1 MQTRRFVGL
10 IILGT
15 AALISA
21 ITSVTVAEI
30 SLTQQVHTAQYVDS
44 MSKNVSLTL
53 ATQEAIERKLEMRVD
68 ALEEAVIH
76 IGTELQALKVKM
88 ALSCHA
94 DYRWICGT
102 PLKVNETDFEWEKI
116 KNHISGIWNSSD
128 IGWDVGKLHYQ
139 IATMEHSRL
148 DFTAA
153 GTANDF
159 FHTFPNYISG
169 KNILS
174 NVFSYAAV
182 AALILLL
189 IIILPCIVRILQQSI
204 QRFATELHLAVLRNK
219 KRGDAGSR
227 RETFHSWQ
235 RSWGRGLGIRK
246 GGIEPRECPRIFSS
260 IYPPKTRVCLLYCF
274 VLSPL
279 TLLGAVPHHHLTLSV
294 KELTYS
300 SN

>member
-1 MQTRRFVGL
+1 MGL

-15 AALISA
+15 AALKSS

-94 DYRWICGT
+94 DYRWICVT

-128 IGWDVGKLHYQ
+128 IG
-139 IATMEHSRL
+139 
-148 DFTAA
+148 
-153 GTANDF
+153 
-159 FHTFPNYISG
+159 
-169 KNILS
+169 
-174 NVFSYAAV
+174 
-182 AALILLL
+182 
-189 IIILPCIVRILQQSI
+189 
-204 QRFATELHLAVLRNK
+204 
-219 KRGDAGSR
+219 
-227 RETFHSWQ
+227 
-235 RSWGRGLGIRK
+235 
-246 GGIEPRECPRIFSS
+246 
-260 IYPPKTRVCLLYCF
+260 
-274 VLSPL
+274 
-279 TLLGAVPHHHLTLSV
+279 
-294 KELTYS
+294 
-300 SN
+300 

>member
-10 IILGT
+10 LILGT

-94 DYRWICGT
+94 DYRWICVT

-128 IGWDVGKLHYQ
+128 IG
-139 IATMEHSRL
+139 
-148 DFTAA
+148 
-153 GTANDF
+153 
-159 FHTFPNYISG
+159 
-169 KNILS
+169 
-174 NVFSYAAV
+174 
-182 AALILLL
+182 
-189 IIILPCIVRILQQSI
+189 
-204 QRFATELHLAVLRNK
+204 
-219 KRGDAGSR
+219 
-227 RETFHSWQ
+227 
-235 RSWGRGLGIRK
+235 
-246 GGIEPRECPRIFSS
+246 
-260 IYPPKTRVCLLYCF
+260 
-274 VLSPL
+274 
-279 TLLGAVPHHHLTLSV
+279 
-294 KELTYS
+294 
-300 SN
+300 

>member
-1 MQTRRFVGL
+1 MGL

-94 DYRWICGT
+94 DYRWICVT

-128 IGWDVGKLHYQ
+128 IG
-139 IATMEHSRL
+139 
-148 DFTAA
+148 
-153 GTANDF
+153 
-159 FHTFPNYISG
+159 
-169 KNILS
+169 
-174 NVFSYAAV
+174 
-182 AALILLL
+182 
-189 IIILPCIVRILQQSI
+189 
-204 QRFATELHLAVLRNK
+204 
-219 KRGDAGSR
+219 
-227 RETFHSWQ
+227 
-235 RSWGRGLGIRK
+235 
-246 GGIEPRECPRIFSS
+246 
-260 IYPPKTRVCLLYCF
+260 
-274 VLSPL
+274 
-279 TLLGAVPHHHLTLSV
+279 
-294 KELTYS
+294 
-300 SN
+300 

>member
-30 SLTQQVHTAQYVDS
+30 SLSQQVHTAQYVDS

-94 DYRWICGT
+94 DYRWICVT

-128 IGWDVGKLHYQ
+128 IG
-139 IATMEHSRL
+139 
-148 DFTAA
+148 
-153 GTANDF
+153 
-159 FHTFPNYISG
+159 
-169 KNILS
+169 
-174 NVFSYAAV
+174 
-182 AALILLL
+182 
-189 IIILPCIVRILQQSI
+189 
-204 QRFATELHLAVLRNK
+204 
-219 KRGDAGSR
+219 
-227 RETFHSWQ
+227 
-235 RSWGRGLGIRK
+235 
-246 GGIEPRECPRIFSS
+246 
-260 IYPPKTRVCLLYCF
+260 
-274 VLSPL
+274 
-279 TLLGAVPHHHLTLSV
+279 
-294 KELTYS
+294 
-300 SN
+300 

>member
-1 MQTRRFVGL
+1 
-10 IILGT
+10 
-15 AALISA
+15 
-21 ITSVTVAEI
+21 
-30 SLTQQVHTAQYVDS
+30 
-44 MSKNVSLTL
+44 
-53 ATQEAIERKLEMRVD
+53 MRVD

-219 KRGDAGSR
+219 KWGDAGSR

-235 RSWGRGLGIRK
+235 RSWGRRLGIHK
-246 GGIEPRECPRIFSS
+246 GGIEPRESSRIFLS
-260 IYPPKTRVCLLYCF
+260 IYPPKPESAYFIALCSHLWLYWG
-274 VLSPL
+274 LSP
-279 TLLGAVPHHHLTLSV
+279 TTISLSLS
-294 KELTYS
+294 KS
-300 SN
+300 

>member
-1 MQTRRFVGL
+1 MGL
-10 IILGT
+10 LILGT

-94 DYRWICGT
+94 DYRWICVT

-128 IGWDVGKLHYQ
+128 IG
-139 IATMEHSRL
+139 
-148 DFTAA
+148 
-153 GTANDF
+153 
-159 FHTFPNYISG
+159 
-169 KNILS
+169 
-174 NVFSYAAV
+174 
-182 AALILLL
+182 
-189 IIILPCIVRILQQSI
+189 
-204 QRFATELHLAVLRNK
+204 
-219 KRGDAGSR
+219 
-227 RETFHSWQ
+227 
-235 RSWGRGLGIRK
+235 
-246 GGIEPRECPRIFSS
+246 
-260 IYPPKTRVCLLYCF
+260 
-274 VLSPL
+274 
-279 TLLGAVPHHHLTLSV
+279 
-294 KELTYS
+294 
-300 SN
+300 